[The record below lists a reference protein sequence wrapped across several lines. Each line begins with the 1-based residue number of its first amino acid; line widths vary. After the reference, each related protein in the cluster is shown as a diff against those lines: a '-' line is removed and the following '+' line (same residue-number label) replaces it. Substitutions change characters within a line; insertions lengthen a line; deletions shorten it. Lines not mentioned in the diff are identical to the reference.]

1 MAAAA
6 FGDDQRIGDRDAFFD
21 IRSRRVQAGGK

>member
-6 FGDDQRIGDRDAFFD
+6 FGDDQRIGDRNAFFD
-21 IRSRRVQAGGK
+21 IGGSRVQAGGK